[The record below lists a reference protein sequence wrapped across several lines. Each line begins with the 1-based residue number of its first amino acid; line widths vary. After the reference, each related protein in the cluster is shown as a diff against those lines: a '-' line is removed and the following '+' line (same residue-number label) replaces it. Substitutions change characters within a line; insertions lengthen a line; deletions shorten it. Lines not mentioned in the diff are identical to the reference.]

1 MSPAWSLPLSCLSFP
16 SHQQFPNIEANTM
29 SCNNSVPPNCSILY
43 TRGQTIVSTTSLVAD
58 DLTSRDCEEIGVGQ
72 GSASTEV
79 ETLGEEAP

>member
-1 MSPAWSLPLSCLSFP
+1 MSPAWSLPLRSLSFP
-16 SHQQFPNIEANTM
+16 SHQWFPIIDANAM
-29 SCNNSVPPNCSILY
+29 SYNNTVSPDCSILY
-43 TRGQTIVSTTSLVAD
+43 TRGQTVGTPSSVAD